1 MYKILVKKPAFGD
14 ADIHG
19 NTTLKHM
26 LTEMWLRC
34 VMDLSSNRWGLVTA
48 YKEHSNELLSII

>member
-1 MYKILVKKPAFGD
+1 MYKILVKKNPAFGD
-14 ADIHG
+14 ADRHG

-34 VMDLSSNRWGLVTA
+34 VMDLTSNR
-48 YKEHSNELLSII
+48 

>member
-1 MYKILVKKPAFGD
+1 MRKKKKKNPAFGD

-34 VMDLSSNRWGLVTA
+34 VMDLTSNR
-48 YKEHSNELLSII
+48 